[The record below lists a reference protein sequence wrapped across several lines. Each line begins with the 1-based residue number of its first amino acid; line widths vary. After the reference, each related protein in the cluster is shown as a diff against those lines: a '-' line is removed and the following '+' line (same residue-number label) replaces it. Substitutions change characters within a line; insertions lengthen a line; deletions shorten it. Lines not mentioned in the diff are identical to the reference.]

1 MAAEETFEITLLWPD
16 GSTRV
21 VQVAA
26 DEPILVAAYRDGLD
40 ELPST
45 CLQGWCL
52 TCAGRVEGA
61 GDWDQSLSRRY
72 FPQDHEAGFI
82 LPCTALPCSDL
93 VIRTHQ
99 REAMVENRIRLGL
112 PAPRGKW

>member
-1 MAAEETFEITLLWPD
+1 LSDQQYSVTFLLPD
-16 GSTRV
+16 GSQPV
-21 VQVAA
+21 IHCSA
-26 DEPILVAAYRDGLD
+26 DEPILVTAYREGLD

-52 TCAGRVEGA
+52 TCAGRVENG
-61 GDWDQSLSRRY
+61 GEWDQSLSRRY

-82 LPCTALPCSDL
+82 LPCTARPRSDL

-99 REAMVENRIRLGL
+99 REAMVENRIRQRL

>member
-1 MAAEETFEITLLWPD
+1 MAAEETFRITLRLPD

-21 VQVAA
+21 IQVAP
-26 DEPILVAAYRDGLD
+26 DEPILVAAYREGLD

-52 TCAGRVEGA
+52 TCAGRVEGT
-61 GDWDQSLSRRY
+61 GEWEQSLSRRY

-82 LPCTALPCSDL
+82 LPCTARPRSDL
-93 VIRTHQ
+93 IIRTHQ
-99 REAMVENRIRLGL
+99 REAMVENRIRQRL
-112 PAPRGKW
+112 PAQRGKW